1 MGGNDGAAT
10 DKGDKTSPFN
20 EANMI
25 FPQNMDELPD
35 ELRQMLQSKLDADVK
50 AFLES
55 CTKNRHDKVTQFHEP
70 AYGDA
75 TTSTSSGTREKGDG
89 KAKYYEEV
97 NTDAYPTHANF
108 AQMLID
114 ERKLHNNNL
123 HHLFFTSSTYG

>member
-35 ELRQMLQSKLDADVK
+35 ELRQKLQAMLDADVK

-55 CTKNRHDKVTQFHEP
+55 CTKNRHDKVTQFREP
-70 AYGDA
+70 SYGDA
-75 TTSTSSGTREKGDG
+75 TAPESSGAEEKGNE
-89 KAKYYEEV
+89 KAKYDEEV

-108 AQMLID
+108 A
-114 ERKLHNNNL
+114 
-123 HHLFFTSSTYG
+123 